1 MTKDSFTG
9 WSDSEIDH
17 FLRSNGFTHW
27 TRLNDGEVIGILG
40 LLFTTSV
47 CMGVTPQSTYKYR
60 WCFEDPKEAHLF
72 FSTAEDYDDI
82 PTERSSLRG
91 HRYITSPLLIEY
103 DQLGLPKW

>member
-1 MTKDSFTG
+1 MPDSFNT
-9 WSDSEIDH
+9 WTDAEAQE
-17 FLRSNGFTHW
+17 FFAANGFICARKLDSGDW
-27 TRLNDGEVIGILG
+27 VGIYP

-47 CMGVTPQSTYKYR
+47 CTGITPQRSYTYR